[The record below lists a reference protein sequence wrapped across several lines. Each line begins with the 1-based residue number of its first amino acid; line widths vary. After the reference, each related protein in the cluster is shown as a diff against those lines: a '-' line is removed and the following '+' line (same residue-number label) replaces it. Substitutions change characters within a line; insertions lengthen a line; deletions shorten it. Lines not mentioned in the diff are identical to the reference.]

1 MATNRSTLISEI
13 KDGEAISRRPE
24 KAGIGVTGNTWL
36 RSVLKVEERER
47 KENKRKDT
55 KRNQIKWHQREGNHP
70 EERGSR
76 GDEGEPK
83 EVNENQPQLKGS
95 QPKEELGEEADGK
108 EHALAPVRNNVKDH
122 LT

>member
-1 MATNRSTLISEI
+1 MAEVSVR
-13 KDGEAISRRPE
+13 GRR
-24 KAGIGVTGNTWL
+24 K
-36 RSVLKVEERER
+36 R
-47 KENKRKDT
+47 KENKLKKGKDT
-55 KRNQIKWHQREGNHP
+55 KRNQIKWHQREGNNP
-70 EERGSR
+70 EERGPR

-83 EVNENQPQLKGS
+83 EVKENQPQLKES